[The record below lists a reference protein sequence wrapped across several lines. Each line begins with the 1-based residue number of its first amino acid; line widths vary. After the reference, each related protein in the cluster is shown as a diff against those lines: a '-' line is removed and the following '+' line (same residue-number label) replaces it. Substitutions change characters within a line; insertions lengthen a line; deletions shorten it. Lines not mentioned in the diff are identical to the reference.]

1 MIIKYL
7 HPMSEGICPICGS
20 KNVSNFIDLGE
31 QPLAN
36 ELTPDMSSSLS
47 AEKYELALNICF
59 DCLYVWLRKQVPPEK
74 LFRHNTYLTGISKET
89 QLDMNNFADSCIKT
103 CYIEKPGKVI
113 DIGSNDGTLLS
124 FFNNA
129 GFEVLGIEPSRPAY
143 ERAKSRSIPT
153 INDFFGDKAA
163 DEALTSLGKVD
174 IITGTNVITHVNDP
188 ISFLRNCK
196 KLLKPRGSIVLEFYY
211 FEHLLSNVAFD
222 QIYHE
227 HVSYFNFTTFQNLV
241 RHVGLFTY
249 KVEEVKSQ
257 GGSLRVFLSADD
269 SAGNDGSV
277 DNFLEK
283 EGGFEKIKS
292 RFLSFQ
298 GKVSERRREILDLIK
313 MELSKGTKI
322 AGYGASAKATVLL
335 NYLGISYNDITA
347 IADKSPIKQGK
358 YLPGVGIPVVTP
370 EELVSLNP
378 DLIII
383 FPWNIRNE
391 IKNTLIELFGQ
402 EKRMVTFM
410 PHITFSF

>member
-1 MIIKYL
+1 
-7 HPMSEGICPICGS
+7 MSEGICPICGS
-20 KNVSNFIDLGE
+20 RNVSNLIDLGK

-36 ELTPDMSSSLS
+36 ELVPDLSSSLS
-47 AEKYELALNICF
+47 AEKYELALNICS

-89 QLDMNNFADSCIKT
+89 QLDMNNFADSCIEA
-103 CYIEKPGKVI
+103 CYFEKPEKVI

-124 FFNNA
+124 FFNNT
-129 GFEVLGIEPSRPAY
+129 GFEVLGIDPSRPAY
-143 ERAKSRSIPT
+143 ERAKSRGIPT

-227 HVSYFNFTTFQNLV
+227 HVSYLNFTTFQNLV
-241 RHVGLFTY
+241 RHVGLFPY

-269 SAGNDGSV
+269 SAGNDSSV

-292 RFLSFQ
+292 RFLSFK
-298 GKVSERRREILDLIK
+298 GKVLERRRKILGLIK
-313 MELSKGTKI
+313 MELSRGTKI

-335 NYLGISYNDITA
+335 NYLGISYNDIIA

-358 YLPGVGIPVVTP
+358 YLPGVGIPVITS
-370 EELVSLNP
+370 EELVGLNP

-410 PHITFSF
+410 PHITFSV